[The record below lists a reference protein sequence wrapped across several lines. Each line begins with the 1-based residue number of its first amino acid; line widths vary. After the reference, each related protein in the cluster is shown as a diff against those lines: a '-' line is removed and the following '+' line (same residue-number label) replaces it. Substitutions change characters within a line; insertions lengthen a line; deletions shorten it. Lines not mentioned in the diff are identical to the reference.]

1 MENDYQKKY
10 EASVLTSLLL
20 GMSLILIIM
29 GCYVYYQ
36 QQKEKTDKKYE
47 VNVDYTGLNTL
58 IYSYDCDSVSKGYAY
73 KDGVKIQLQPDAKVT
88 FK

>member
-1 MENDYQKKY
+1 MENNYQKKY
-10 EASVLTSLLL
+10 ESLVLVSLLL

-36 QQKEKTDKKYE
+36 QQKEKTDKKYK
-47 VNVDYTGLNTL
+47 VNVEYTGLNSF
-58 IYSYDCDSVSKGYAY
+58 IYSYDCDSVSKGYAH
-73 KDGVKIQLQPDAKVT
+73 KDGVKIQLQPDAKVK

>member
-1 MENDYQKKY
+1 MENNYQKKY

-36 QQKEKTDKKYE
+36 QQKEKTDKNYK
-47 VNVDYTGLNTL
+47 VNVEYLGLNSL

-73 KDGVKIQLQPDAKVT
+73 KDGVKIQLQPESKIT

>member
-10 EASVLTSLLL
+10 ESLVLVSLLL
-20 GMSLILIIM
+20 GMSLILIII

-36 QQKEKTDKKYE
+36 QQKEKTDKKYK
-47 VNVDYTGLNTL
+47 VNVEYVGLNSL

-73 KDGVKIQLQPDAKVT
+73 KDGVKIQLQPEYKIT

>member
-1 MENDYQKKY
+1 MENNYQKKY
-10 EASVLTSLLL
+10 ESLVLVSLLL

-36 QQKEKTDKKYE
+36 QQKEKTDKKYK
-47 VNVDYTGLNTL
+47 VNVEYVGLNSL
-58 IYSYDCDSVSKGYAY
+58 IYSYDCDSISKGYAY
-73 KDGVKIQLQPDAKVT
+73 KDGIKIQLQPDSKIR